1 MRTGRGKRASAV
13 IGGVTALI
21 MIVGSGAVAGS
32 SFGAPAPITKSK
44 PANAVLDWTEIAEN
58 TIKIGR
64 PPASSE
70 VLMGIVQVAI
80 FDTVVGIEGG
90 YAPYAIT
97 PSVRRPVNE
106 AAAVAAAARGVL
118 VARVPAQAAS
128 VEEQYQAYLARLPKG
143 APTRNGIAVGTEVA
157 DGIVALR
164 ADDGFDNVVLYEQPP
179 PGPGVFEPVAPTEP
193 VDVKLKQVTP
203 LAMTTPD
210 QIRPDG
216 PDALDSVEYAADFNE
231 VKDLGRADSQTR
243 TQEQTDTAMF
253 WSDNAFAMWG
263 RTLRNLALAQGLG
276 VRDTARM
283 MALVHVSGTDASIGC
298 FDAKYHYYFWR
309 PIHAI
314 QRADTDGNDATEADP
329 SWTALLT
336 VNHPEY
342 TSGHAC
348 FSTSVTDAL
357 AFFFGTDDVP
367 FTMDSLVTGT
377 TRSFGRFSD
386 ALAEVTEARIWSGLH
401 FRNSMD
407 EGSQVG
413 SDAADL
419 VTSTLFL
426 PTED

>member
-1 MRTGRGKRASAV
+1 MLTGRRKRGLAL
-13 IGGVTALI
+13 IGGATALLL
-21 MIVGSGAVAGS
+21 MLSTGAVTGSPLSAGR
-32 SFGAPAPITKSK
+32 PAKPK

-80 FDTVVGIEGG
+80 FDTVVAIEGG
-90 YAPYAIT
+90 YEPYAIT
-97 PSVRRPVNE
+97 PSVRRPINE

-128 VEEQYQAYLARLPKG
+128 VEAQYQAYLARLPKG
-143 APTRNGIAVGTEVA
+143 TPTRNGTALGTEVS

-179 PGPGVFEPVAPTEP
+179 PGPGVFEPVVPSEP

-203 LAMTTPD
+203 LAMTSPD
-210 QIRPDG
+210 QFRPDG
-216 PDALDSVEYAADFNE
+216 PDPLDSQEYAADFNE
-231 VKDLGRADSQTR
+231 VKDLGRADSQIR

-253 WSDNAFAMWG
+253 WSENAFVMWG
-263 RTLRNLALAQGLG
+263 RTLRQLALAQGLG
-276 VRDTARM
+276 VQDTALM

-298 FDAKYHYYFWR
+298 FDAKYHYNFWR

-314 QRADTDGNDATEADP
+314 QRADTDGNEATEQDA

-348 FSTSVTDAL
+348 FSTAVTKAL
-357 AFFFGTDDVP
+357 AFYFGTDDIP

-377 TRSFGRFSD
+377 THSFARFSD
-386 ALAEVTEARIWSGLH
+386 ALAEVMEARIWSGLH
-401 FRNSMD
+401 FRNSMN
-407 EGSQVG
+407 EGSQLG
-413 SDAADL
+413 SDATDL
-419 VTSTLFL
+419 VTSTLFQ
-426 PTED
+426 PTE